1 MAAQKEPGGPKRKGG
16 AGNQSPAAWSCP
28 QDPQLLRDTSVPG
41 RKACEASTHGSSGGD
56 WPAGATQWQPE
67 ALHVPDR
74 PPTSIFF
81 RFLAS
86 RMQTVSLPAVGT

>member
-1 MAAQKEPGGPKRKGG
+1 MASRALQESVRRPLRRGQGAPRKRGG
-16 AGNQSPAAWSCP
+16 ARRGPA
-28 QDPQLLRDTSVPG
+28 LRAALSL
-41 RKACEASTHGSSGGD
+41 AGD
-56 WPAGATQWQPE
+56 WPAAATQWRPH

-86 RMQTVSLPAVGT
+86 RMHTVSFPAVGT